1 MVRRRAIILIGTAS
15 GEIVK
20 LQVKEQD
27 GSKWILTYDGMDI
40 PLNASEAP
48 EGVEVGGTI
57 EAFLFV
63 DRRGNLSATTQLP
76 SIQKGTYGWARVIKV
91 VDRDGVF
98 VDIGTSKEVQVK
110 EDDLPKIKELWPA
123 VGDHL
128 YMTLRTDKDG
138 ELFGRLAT
146 EDRVEELYIDAPTTL
161 FNQNLQ
167 ARAYRLLPVG
177 TFLLSVPENYRI
189 FVHESERFN
198 EPRLGEDLTVRVI
211 DVKEDGSLNGSLLP
225 RRHERLGDDAESIFR
240 YLNDV
245 GGKMPFTDKSSPDE
259 IQEMFSMSKAAFKR
273 ALGKLMKDKK
283 IVQEDGWTQ
292 LKM

>member
-1 MVRRRAIILIGTAS
+1 MVRRRAVILIGTAS

-27 GSKWILTYDGMDI
+27 GSKWILNYDGMDI

-48 EGVEVGGTI
+48 EDLELGSTI

-91 VDRDGVF
+91 ADREGVF
-98 VDIGTSKEVQVK
+98 VDIGTAKEVQVK

-189 FVHESERFN
+189 FVHESERLN
-198 EPRLGEDLTVRVI
+198 EPRLGEDLTVRII

-225 RRHERLGDDAESIFR
+225 RRHERLEDDAESIFR

>member
-1 MVRRRAIILIGTAS
+1 MIGTAS

-76 SIQKGTYGWARVIKV
+76 SIQKGAYGWARVIKV

>member
-1 MVRRRAIILIGTAS
+1 MIGTAS

-76 SIQKGTYGWARVIKV
+76 SIQKGKYGWARVIKV

-177 TFLLSVPENYRI
+177 TFLLSFPENYRI

>member
-1 MVRRRAIILIGTAS
+1 MIGSAS

-20 LQVKEQD
+20 LQVKEQE
-27 GSKWILTYDGMDI
+27 GSKWILEHHELDI

-48 EGVEVGGTI
+48 ENLQVGGTI
-57 EAFLFV
+57 EVFLFV

-76 SIQKGTYGWARVIKV
+76 TIQKGTYGWARVIKV
-91 VDRDGVF
+91 SDKEGVF

-110 EDDLPKIKELWPA
+110 SDDLPKIKELWPA
-123 VGDHL
+123 NGDHL

-146 EDRVEELYIDAPTTL
+146 EDRVEEVYLDAPTTL
-161 FNQNLQ
+161 LNQNLQ
-167 ARAYRLLPVG
+167 ARPYRLLPVG

-189 FVHESERFN
+189 FVHQSERVE
-198 EPRLGEDLTVRVI
+198 EPRLGEDLKVRII
-211 DVKEDGSLNGSLLP
+211 DTKEDGSLNGSLLP
-225 RRHERLGDDAESIFR
+225 RKHERLGDDAESIFR

-245 GGKMPFTDKSSPDE
+245 GGRMPFTDKSNPEE
-259 IQEMFSMSKAAFKR
+259 IQEMFTMSKAAFKR
-273 ALGKLMKDKK
+273 ALGKLMKERK
-283 IVQEDGWTQ
+283 IVQNDGWTE

>member
-1 MVRRRAIILIGTAS
+1 MTELAS

-20 LQVKEQD
+20 LRVKSQE
-27 GSKWILTYDGMDI
+27 GSKWILVDKELEI

-48 EGVEVGGTI
+48 ENVQIDDMIEV
-57 EAFLFV
+57 FLFL
-63 DRRGNLSATTQLP
+63 DRRGSLSATTQLP
-76 SIQKGTYGWARVIKV
+76 AIQKGTYGWARVIKV
-91 VDRDGVF
+91 SEKEGAF

-110 EDDLPKIKELWPA
+110 AEDLPKIKELWP
-123 VGDHL
+123 VNGDHL

-167 ARAYRLLPVG
+167 ARPYRLLPIG

-189 FVHESERFN
+189 FVHQSERVE
-198 EPRLGEDLTVRVI
+198 EPRLGQDLTVRVI
-211 DVKEDGSLNGSLLP
+211 DTKEDGSLNGSLLP
-225 RRHERLGDDAESIFR
+225 RKHERLEDDAESIFR

-245 GGKMPFTDKSSPDE
+245 GGKMPFTDKSTPEE

-273 ALGKLMKDKK
+273 ALGKLMKAGK
-283 IVQEDGWTQ
+283 IIQKDGWTEV
-292 LKM
+292 KM

>member
-1 MVRRRAIILIGTAS
+1 MHLKHQKS
-15 GEIVK
+15 
-20 LQVKEQD
+20 
-27 GSKWILTYDGMDI
+27 
-40 PLNASEAP
+40 
-48 EGVEVGGTI
+48 VEVGGTI

>member
-1 MVRRRAIILIGTAS
+1 MIGTAS

>member
-1 MVRRRAIILIGTAS
+1 MIGSAS

-20 LQVKEQD
+20 LQVKEQE
-27 GSKWILTYDGMDI
+27 GSKWILEHHELEI

-48 EGVEVGGTI
+48 EDLQVGHMIEV
-57 EAFLFV
+57 FLFV

-76 SIQKGTYGWARVIKV
+76 TIQKGTYGWARVIKV
-91 VDRDGVF
+91 SDKEGVF

-110 EDDLPKIKELWPA
+110 SDDLPKIKELWPA
-123 VGDHL
+123 NGDHL

-146 EDRVEELYIDAPTTL
+146 EDRVEEVYLDAPTTL
-161 FNQNLQ
+161 LNQNLQ
-167 ARAYRLLPVG
+167 ARPYRLLPVG

-189 FVHESERFN
+189 FVHQSERVE
-198 EPRLGEDLTVRVI
+198 EPRLGEDLKVRII
-211 DVKEDGSLNGSLLP
+211 DTKEDGSLNGSLLP
-225 RRHERLGDDAESIFR
+225 RKHERLGDDAESIFR

-245 GGKMPFTDKSSPDE
+245 GGRMPFTDKSNPEE
-259 IQEMFSMSKAAFKR
+259 IQEMFTMSKAAFKR
-273 ALGKLMKDKK
+273 ALGKLMKERK
-283 IVQEDGWTQ
+283 IVQNDGWTE

>member
-1 MVRRRAIILIGTAS
+1 MIGTAS

-177 TFLLSVPENYRI
+177 TFLLSFPENYRI